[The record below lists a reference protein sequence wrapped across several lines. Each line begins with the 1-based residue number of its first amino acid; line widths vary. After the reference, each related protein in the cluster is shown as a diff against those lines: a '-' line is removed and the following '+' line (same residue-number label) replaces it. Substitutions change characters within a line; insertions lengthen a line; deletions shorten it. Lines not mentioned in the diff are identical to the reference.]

1 VECEGKALPRVSGAK
16 HLDGQGRRGE
26 FLPLD
31 LPSLFRM
38 PETNVRLAR
47 RSDGWSH
54 LPERDRMPQN
64 AGAVACRRHS
74 TTFPLLPLKA
84 IFCLLAS
91 TALNACTMGPDY
103 VRPAAPISAAFKEAK
118 NGWKIVDPRDALD
131 RGEWWAIYR
140 DPKLSSLLRQVEIS
154 NQTVK
159 ADLEAYNY
167 AVALIREAQANYFP
181 TVTHS
186 YSATYAHSGSGSSST
201 QSTTTTTYNPVANAS
216 WTIDVWGSIRRKV
229 ESQAAAAQVS
239 AADLQNA
246 KLSEQAT
253 LATAYFDLRA
263 EDSLKALLDRTVVAY
278 KKTLT
283 ITQNQYKA
291 GVVSKADVI
300 TAQTQVLSTEAQAIN
315 TGVARAQY
323 EHSIAVL
330 IGRPPA
336 DLSLSPAELAKYPP
350 RIPVT
355 VPSQLL
361 ERRPDIAAAERLLQ
375 EENAL
380 IGVAVANFYPTI
392 SLSGSFGFAGATP
405 LPISAAAEAWSIAGS
420 ASQTIFDGGLLSA
433 DLAAA
438 RATYAQNVANY
449 RQTVLTAFEQVE
461 DELAALRILAKEAV
475 KEEQAVAAAKQ
486 AVQIY
491 LNQYQ
496 AGTVA
501 FTTVV
506 TAEATQLSDEES
518 LLTTRQ
524 NLFIAS
530 VSLIE
535 ALGGGWDASLLPNLD
550 RLAKV
555 PTLTP
560 PL

>member
-1 VECEGKALPRVSGAK
+1 MS
-16 HLDGQGRRGE
+16 
-26 FLPLD
+26 
-31 LPSLFRM
+31 LPSLHSLPR
-38 PETNVRLAR
+38 TGARLRAIVCII
-47 RSDGWSH
+47 
-54 LPERDRMPQN
+54 
-64 AGAVACRRHS
+64 AGVS
-74 TTFPLLPLKA
+74 LT
-84 IFCLLAS
+84 
-91 TALNACTMGPDY
+91 ACTMGPDY
-103 VRPAAPISAAFKEAK
+103 VRPAAPITPKFKEAK
-118 NGWKIVDPRDALD
+118 KGWKIVDPRDALD
-131 RGEWWAIYR
+131 RGEWWSVYR
-140 DPKLSSLLRQVEIS
+140 DPRLSSLLGQVEIS

-159 ADLEAYNY
+159 EALESYHN

-181 TVTHS
+181 TVTNS
-186 YSATYAHSGSGSSST
+186 YSATYQHEGSENLTGSAIAARSET
-201 QSTTTTTYNPVANAS
+201 FTTYNPVANMT
-216 WTIDVWGSIRRKV
+216 WDIDVWGRIRRQV

-246 KLSEQAT
+246 KLSEQAA

-263 EDSLKALLDRTVVAY
+263 ADSLKALLDRTIVAY

-283 ITQNQYKA
+283 ITQNQYKV

-300 TAQTQVLSTEAQAIN
+300 TAETQVLQTEAQAIN
-315 TGVARAQY
+315 VGVERAQY

-336 DLSLSPAELAKYPP
+336 DLSLGSAELAKYPP

-361 ERRPDIAAAERLLQ
+361 ERRPDIAAAERQLQ
-375 EENAL
+375 QENAL
-380 IGVAVANFYPTI
+380 IGVAVANFYPDINLT
-392 SLSGSFGFAGATP
+392 GAFGFAGMTP

-420 ASQTIFDGGLLSA
+420 ATQTIFDGGLLAA

-438 RATYAQNVANY
+438 RATYAQNVAGY

-461 DELAALRILAKEAV
+461 DELAALRILAKEAA
-475 KEEQAVAAAKQ
+475 KEAQAVDAAKQ

-496 AGTVA
+496 AGTVS

-506 TAEATQLSDEES
+506 TAEATQLVDEEN

-530 VSLIE
+530 VALIE
-535 ALGGGWDASLLPNLD
+535 ALGGGWDASLLPSLD
-550 RLAKV
+550 HLSKV

>member
-1 VECEGKALPRVSGAK
+1 MRRKDLAARAGSEASWWPASG
-16 HLDGQGRRGE
+16 DE
-26 FLPLD
+26 FLPLN
-31 LPSLFRM
+31 LPSLHSLPR
-38 PETNVRLAR
+38 TGARLRAIVCVI
-47 RSDGWSH
+47 
-54 LPERDRMPQN
+54 
-64 AGAVACRRHS
+64 AGAS
-74 TTFPLLPLKA
+74 L
-84 IFCLLAS
+84 S
-91 TALNACTMGPDY
+91 ACTLGPDY
-103 VRPAAPISAAFKEAK
+103 VRPAAPITPKFKEAK
-118 NGWKIVDPRDALD
+118 KGWKIVDPRDALD
-131 RGEWWAIYR
+131 RGEWWAVYR
-140 DPKLSSLLRQVEIS
+140 DPRLSSLLSQVEIS

-159 ADLEAYNY
+159 EALESYHN

-181 TVTHS
+181 TVTNS

-201 QSTTTTTYNPVANAS
+201 QSTTTTTYNPVANMT
-216 WTIDVWGSIRRKV
+216 WDIDVWGRIRRQV

-246 KLSEQAT
+246 KLSEQAA

-263 EDSLKALLDRTVVAY
+263 ADSLKALLDRTVVAY

-283 ITQNQYKA
+283 ITQNQYKV

-300 TAQTQVLSTEAQAIN
+300 TAETQVLQTEAQAIN
-315 TGVARAQY
+315 VGVERAQY

-336 DLSLSPAELAKYPP
+336 DLSLGQAELAKYPP

-361 ERRPDIAAAERLLQ
+361 ERRPDIAAAERQMQ

-392 SLSGSFGFAGATP
+392 NLTGAFGFAGTTP

-420 ASQTIFDGGLLSA
+420 ATQTIFDGGLLAA

-438 RATYAQNVANY
+438 RATYAQNIASY

-475 KEEQAVAAAKQ
+475 KEAQAVDAARQ

-496 AGTVA
+496 AGTVS

-506 TAEATQLSDEES
+506 TAEATQLSDEEN

-535 ALGGGWDASLLPNLD
+535 ALGGGWDASLLPSLD
-550 RLAKV
+550 RLSKV